1 MKKSLWAA
9 LVTAGLLLS
18 GGALGQVGDA
28 RILAARDAL
37 RSGDRD
43 TLERLAAARDGHV
56 LDPYV
61 RYWLLTNKL
70 ARPESPPAAEIAEF
84 LVNES
89 GSQLAERLR
98 GDWLRRLAK
107 DGDWAGFAQAY
118 PDLQAPDAELRC
130 HARTARLM
138 TGDSSV
144 LSEVAAQWTELVD
157 TPPACEPTLRGAV
170 ELGLVAEDDVWW
182 RIRRQVE
189 GRTPSA
195 ARPTLTW
202 LPSAIPAIGEFDQAI
217 RSPAQYLDRLPANF
231 AVTRAGRELALAAL
245 ARLARDDARGA
256 YVRLLRLQDRLEA
269 GERAYAY
276 AVLGWQGAL
285 DQIPESND
293 WYRAAGDV
301 PMSPQQRAWRVR
313 SALRALDWPTV
324 RSAIEA
330 LPAAERGLPEW
341 TYWLGR
347 ALAAE
352 RKRIEADALY
362 ARIAGEPNLY
372 GILAAEEL
380 GRPFAPPPAGDAATA
395 EHLRQVDSDP
405 GLQRALAL
413 YRLDMR
419 TEGVRE
425 WNWALRGRDDG
436 FAAAAARLALRHDIY
451 DRAINTAE
459 RSSAN
464 ANFELRYLTPY
475 RDIVEP
481 QVRNQGLDM
490 SWVYGLMRQES
501 RFVIPARSS
510 VGAQGLMQVM
520 PATGKW
526 VANKI
531 GLRGYQPGRLGDPET
546 NVLLGTSY
554 MRLILEG
561 LDNHAV
567 LASAGYNAGPGR
579 ARRWRDDKP
588 LEGAIY
594 AETIPFDETRDYVRK
609 VMANTVIYAAM
620 LEKRP
625 QSLKARLG
633 TIAPRT
639 LDSAALDNERE
650 PQ

>member
-9 LVTAGLLLS
+9 FMAAGLLLS
-18 GGALGQVGDA
+18 GGAMGQVGDG

-37 RSGDRD
+37 RNGDRNA
-43 TLERLAAARDGHV
+43 LERLAGTADGHV
-56 LDPYV
+56 LAPYV
-61 RYWLLTNKL
+61 RYWLLTSKL
-70 ARPESPPAAEIAEF
+70 ARPDAPPAAELAEF
-84 LVNES
+84 LVTEA
-89 GSQLAERLR
+89 GSHLAERLR

-107 DGDWAGFAQAY
+107 DGDWTGFSQLY

-138 TGDSSV
+138 SGDRSV
-144 LSEVAAQWTELVD
+144 LAEVAAQWAELVD
-157 TPPACEPTLRGAV
+157 SPASCEPVLRAAV
-170 ELGLVAEDDVWW
+170 ELGLVGEDEVWW
-182 RIRRQVE
+182 RIRRQAE
-189 GRTPSA
+189 GRNPSS
-195 ARPTLTW
+195 ARATLTW
-202 LPSAIPAIGEFDQAI
+202 LPSGMPAIGDFDQAV
-217 RSPAQYLDRLPANF
+217 RSPSQFLDRLPANF
-231 AVTRAGRELALAAL
+231 SVTRAGREQALAAL
-245 ARLARDDARGA
+245 ARLARDDARA
-256 YVRLLRLQDRLEA
+256 AHMRLLRIQDRLD
-269 GERAYAY
+269 GNDRAYAY

-285 DQIPESND
+285 DQLPEAHD
-293 WYRAAGDV
+293 WFRAAGKV
-301 PMSPQQRAWRVR
+301 PMSTAQRAWRVR
-313 SALRALDWPTV
+313 SALRALDWPAV
-324 RSAIEA
+324 RDAIEA
-330 LPAAERGLPEW
+330 MPANERELPEW

-352 RKRIEADALY
+352 RKRVEAETLY
-362 ARIAGEPNLY
+362 ARVAGEPNFY
-372 GILAAEEL
+372 GLLAAEEL

-395 EHLRQVDSDP
+395 EHLRQAETDP
-405 GLQRALAL
+405 GLLRALAL
-413 YRLDMR
+413 FRLDMR

-451 DRAINTAE
+451 DRAISTAE

-475 RDIVEP
+475 RDIIEP
-481 QVRNQGLDM
+481 QVHNQGLDM

-526 VANKI
+526 VASKI
-531 GLRGYQPGRLGDPET
+531 GLRDYHPGRLGDPET

-561 LDNHAV
+561 LDNHPV

-633 TIAPRT
+633 TIGPRSF
-639 LDSAALDNERE
+639 DSPAFPNE
-650 PQ
+650 